1 MQYFLTNPKYQP
13 HCTNISIDVW
23 IDPPPPPTRK
33 RVCCPPGMLLR
44 YFVNFYDMEIIEE
57 EAFLAWKEDITQEF
71 PGKGKALFQVPG
83 RLTSPCQ
90 VSPLGATHLTS
101 PLVSPLRSTSGS
113 PGWRRRRRRSRTT
126 TQTEAAAAA
135 LDRPHLDLT
144 VAPFFCFLL
153 LLVVGFLFSL
163 HPLII
168 RKSALDLTTSGA
180 ARLHLPPQVETQTK
194 SFVPCVGPR
203 V

>member
-1 MQYFLTNPKYQP
+1 MQYFVTNPKYQP

-23 IDPPPPPTRK
+23 IDPPRPPPTLK
-33 RVCCPPGMLLR
+33 RVSCPPGMLLR

-83 RLTSPCQ
+83 RLAMSSLTSVCSGDSPHLTLP
-90 VSPLGATHLTS
+90 VSPPPPA
-101 PLVSPLRSTSGS
+101 PLRSTSGS

-135 LDRPHLDLT
+135 FGSTTSGSHCRPS
-144 VAPFFCFLL
+144 FLFL
-153 LLVVGFLFSL
+153 PVVGFLFSL

-168 RKSALDLTTSGA
+168 RKPAPDLTTSGA
-180 ARLHLPPQVETQTK
+180 
-194 SFVPCVGPR
+194 PR
-203 V
+203 GCIPLRK